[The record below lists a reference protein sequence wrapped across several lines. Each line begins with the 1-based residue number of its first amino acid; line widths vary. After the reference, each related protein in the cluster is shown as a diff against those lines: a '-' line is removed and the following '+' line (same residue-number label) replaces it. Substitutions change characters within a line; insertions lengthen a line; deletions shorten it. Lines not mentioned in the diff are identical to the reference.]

1 MEDEQIKKIIE
12 DMQGDS
18 GNEGFMTMLGDF
30 YNRKTL
36 TVAIFTWLWGIVFI
50 IGAIYCGIQFFGV
63 ENTQDQIMYA
73 SLFITFMI
81 FLSIIKVFAYELMSR
96 NNIKREIK
104 RLELRIA
111 ELTQIVK
118 DK

>member
-12 DMQGDS
+12 DMQDNS
-18 GNEGFMTMLGDF
+18 KQEGFMTMLGDF

-36 TVAIFTWLWGIVFI
+36 SVAIFAWVWGIVFI

-63 ENTQDQIMYA
+63 ENTRDQIMYA

-81 FLSIIKVFAYELMSR
+81 FLSIIKVFAWELMNR
-96 NNIKREIK
+96 NNIKRELK

-111 ELTQIVK
+111 ELTEIVK
-118 DK
+118 SK

>member
-1 MEDEQIKKIIE
+1 MNEEINKIVE
-12 DMQGDS
+12 DMQDDS
-18 GNEGFMTMLGDF
+18 RNEGFMSMLGDF

-36 TVAIFTWLWGIVFI
+36 TVAIFSWVWGIVFI
-50 IGAIYCGIQFFGV
+50 IGAIYSGVKFFET
-63 ENTQDQIMYA
+63 ENTKYQIMYA
-73 SLFITFMI
+73 SFFITFMI
-81 FLSIIKVFAYELMSR
+81 FLSIIKVFAWELMSR

-118 DK
+118 NK